1 MTDNR
6 HTGTAP
12 VALRTRL
19 LTALFAALALFA
31 AWNPAISQAQSDC
44 SRDGYRIL
52 SHRWDAVLQRDW
64 DLRQDCTH
72 PDWPA
77 RLISASSV
85 KPRGP
90 LSATDLRPAVTPLL
104 VHAGDSVRL
113 WMQDSSVR
121 IEMTGVAE
129 QSARSGEH
137 VTIRVTQQTEDA
149 GISVQRI
156 PGIVRGQYDVE
167 MEQ

>member
-1 MTDNR
+1 
-6 HTGTAP
+6 
-12 VALRTRL
+12 
-19 LTALFAALALFA
+19 
-31 AWNPAISQAQSDC
+31 
-44 SRDGYRIL
+44 
-52 SHRWDAVLQRDW
+52 
-64 DLRQDCTH
+64 
-72 PDWPA
+72 
-77 RLISASSV
+77 
-85 KPRGP
+85 
-90 LSATDLRPAVTPLL
+90 
-104 VHAGDSVRL
+104 
-113 WMQDSSVR
+113 MQDSSVR